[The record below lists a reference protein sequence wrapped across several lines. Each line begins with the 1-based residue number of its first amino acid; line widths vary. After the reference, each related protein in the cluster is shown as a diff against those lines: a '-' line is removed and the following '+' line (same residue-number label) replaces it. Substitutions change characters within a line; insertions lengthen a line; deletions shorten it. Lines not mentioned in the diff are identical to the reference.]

1 MKERTA
7 NYPHTRFYKLSP
19 REIVNQISNVS
30 RILMVMLHS
39 ALCFVKIQEKRKSQK
54 LSDQSGAKGKPNISW
69 SLGHKGF
76 KTGPKKTAEI
86 EPILCDAK
94 RKILCQRCRLP
105 NDIRFNQMNH
115 I

>member
-19 REIVNQISNVS
+19 REIVNRISNVS

-39 ALCFVKIQEKRKSQK
+39 ALCFVKIQEKRKSKK

-69 SLGHKGF
+69 SFGHKGF

>member
-1 MKERTA
+1 
-7 NYPHTRFYKLSP
+7 
-19 REIVNQISNVS
+19 
-30 RILMVMLHS
+30 MVMLHS

-69 SLGHKGF
+69 SFGHKGF

-105 NDIRFNQMNH
+105 NDIRFKQMNH

>member
-1 MKERTA
+1 
-7 NYPHTRFYKLSP
+7 
-19 REIVNQISNVS
+19 
-30 RILMVMLHS
+30 MVMLHS

-86 EPILCDAK
+86 
-94 RKILCQRCRLP
+94 
-105 NDIRFNQMNH
+105 
-115 I
+115 